1 MKLIPPIEITASTL
15 SASNVAI
22 SETAWTAGTYSLG
35 DQRYVGTRLYEVVA
49 DPSTTDE
56 PTAGA
61 VADPPTWL
69 DIGAINRFK
78 MFDVVIGDVTEQS
91 AANIDVT
98 LDFDAVIN
106 SVALFNIVGSTVQ
119 IVVDDPTDGE
129 VYNQTYSLNDNTGV
143 NNWYQ
148 YFFAPISRKADL
160 VVTDLPAYSTATIQ
174 VVVANGGLDTAVGE
188 AVFGRSTT
196 LGVTLMNFSLGIE
209 DFSRKDRDQFGNFVI
224 TERRFSRLANYDV
237 FVSNNQFVSSFNTLA
252 QVRATPAVY
261 IGDESKTETIVLGFY
276 RDFST
281 LRTGPNSS
289 EMTLEVEGLV

>member
-1 MKLIPPIEITASTL
+1 MKIVPPAAVTSSILT
-15 SASNVAI
+15 ASNVAI

-49 DPSTTDE
+49 DPSTSDE

-61 VADPPTWL
+61 VADPPTWI
-69 DIGAINRFK
+69 DIGAINRFA
-78 MFDVVIGDVTEQS
+78 MFDLVIGDATQQS

-106 SVALFNIVGSTVQ
+106 SVALFEIVGSTVQ

-143 NNWYQ
+143 DNWYQ
-148 YFFAPISRKADL
+148 YFFAPIARKTEL
-160 VVTDLPAYSTATIQ
+160 VATDLPAYSTATIR

-188 AVFGRSTT
+188 AIFGRSIT
-196 LGVTLMNFSLGIE
+196 LGATMMNFSLGID

-237 FVSNNQFVSSFNTLA
+237 FVRNNQFVSTFNNLA
-252 QVRATPAVY
+252 RVRAIPVVY
-261 IGDESKTETIVLGFY
+261 IGDETKGETIVLGFY

-281 LRTGPNSS
+281 LRTGLNSS

>member
-1 MKLIPPIEITASTL
+1 MKIVPPSEVTTIIL
-15 SASNVAI
+15 DASNVAI
-22 SETAWTAGTYSLG
+22 SETAWTAGTHNLG
-35 DQRYVGTRLYEVVA
+35 TQRYVGTRLYEVVA

-61 VADPPTWL
+61 AADPPTWI

-78 MFDVVIGDVTEQS
+78 MFDLVIGDATEQS

-98 LDFDAVIN
+98 LDFDKVIN
-106 SVALFNIVGSTVQ
+106 SVALFEIVGSTVQ

-143 NNWYQ
+143 DNWYQ
-148 YFFAPISRKADL
+148 YFFAPIARKTDL

-188 AVFGRSTT
+188 AVFGRSIT
-196 LGVTLMNFSLGIE
+196 LGITLMNFSLGID

-237 FVSNNQFVSSFNTLA
+237 FVNNNQFVSSFNVLA
-252 QVRATPAVY
+252 QVRAKPAVY
-261 IGDESKTETIVLGFY
+261 IGDENKTETIVLGFF

>member
-1 MKLIPPIEITASTL
+1 MKIVPPITVTTAELDST
-15 SASNVAI
+15 NVAI
-22 SETAWTAGTYSLG
+22 SETAWTAGTYNLG

-61 VADPPTWL
+61 AADPPTWI

-78 MFDVVIGDVTEQS
+78 MFDYVIGDATEQS

-98 LDFDAVIN
+98 VDLDAVVN
-106 SVALFNIVGSTVQ
+106 SVALFEIVGSTVQ

-129 VYNQTYSLNDNTGV
+129 VYDETYNLNDNTGV
-143 NNWYQ
+143 DNWYQ
-148 YFFAPISRKADL
+148 YFFAPIARKTEL

-174 VVVANGGLDTAVGE
+174 VVIANGGLDTAVGE
-188 AVFGRSTT
+188 VVFGRSVT
-196 LGVTLMNFSLGIE
+196 LGITLMNFSLGIE

-224 TERRFSRLANYDV
+224 TERRFARIANYDV
-237 FVSNNQFVSSFNTLA
+237 FVRNNQFVSSFNELA
-252 QVRATPAVY
+252 KVRATPVVY
-261 IGDESKTETIVLGFY
+261 IGDENKTETIVLGFY
-276 RDFST
+276 RSFST